1 MTLQKLMDRLHA
13 LTRWASGA
21 QIRRHWLLVLITTFF
36 VVPGPRASI
45 FNGLPLDSVPE
56 FCLLVLMLLVLV
68 NREARDKV
76 LGITSRTWIRIRLL
90 SMVLFSILLLKLV
103 SGILIPTTGHFETCF
118 THARPP
124 VEGSSQ
130 DDGCV
135 RSFDLLPG
143 FPLAERSP
151 SLITSDIETIN
162 YGPQSGD
169 SAGLSG
175 SNWNLAHVNSSRY
188 DRGFFPWEPDDFDI
202 EAFPF
207 QVQISGPIE
216 AEDLGSLSISY
227 VGEGWVETGSTRVEM
242 SPSYREVGNVQ
253 VALTDEDNS
262 ITIDFAFVN
271 ERRNSDSKD
280 DPYAQLEVR
289 DSSGELVASEMGLW
303 SRLIINLLDVL
314 TIALFVFLVWTI
326 RGLVLKRRFLTPVA
340 LVAILIVY
348 ERQITSASSFPV
360 EPSVAALGVMAAL
373 VAVGRVRRVAGLIV
387 SGVLVSMHLVW
398 IELEAIAKYS
408 VGSDYVITRTRGNDQ
423 LVYRGFVQEMLNTGF
438 LRGGED
444 VYYFQPGIRYVLY
457 LFHFIL
463 GSGDVLV
470 GVAIAALS
478 FASLIHFV
486 SSLSTDGRLRS
497 MVLAA
502 GSFAL
507 VVWWSSSQTI
517 QTMTQGL
524 SEFGTWPLLFVV
536 FGMIVR
542 RPTNPRADV
551 AVGLLLGLLVW
562 IRPNQGVAALVM
574 LAIWLFVVRGSNTPI
589 RQRARAPLAFG
600 ALLSLIPIHNLY
612 FGGIV
617 KLLPGGHLNADQ
629 FGWMGIFEIRSN
641 DLARQFYQ
649 EQLRGILYLPSVLPD
664 IYSRKLGLAFALFG
678 LVFLVGVILEIR
690 SRLANWKT
698 TGLLLLVVVGQ
709 TIPFL
714 NYTVFR
720 YFPVHVVAIQLS
732 LVLVGMV
739 LVAQSRDQSART
751 LAPAE

>member
-1 MTLQKLMDRLHA
+1 MTRQDFVNRFRSSSRQDSEARL
-13 LTRWASGA
+13 
-21 QIRRHWLLVLITTFF
+21 RRHWLLALIAAIF
-36 VVPGPRASI
+36 VVPGPRASL
-45 FNGLPLDSVPE
+45 FNGLPFDSVME
-56 FCLLVLMLLVLV
+56 FGVVVLLLIVLFGGTARGELVRLSNKSSLSTRLFMVVLV
-68 NREARDKV
+68 PV
-76 LGITSRTWIRIRLL
+76 
-90 SMVLFSILLLKLV
+90 FLLKLI
-103 SGILIPTTGHFETCF
+103 SGILIPTAGRFEACF
-118 THARPP
+118 THVSPP
-124 VEGSSQ
+124 ANGSFQ
-130 DDGCV
+130 DGGCV

-143 FPLAERSP
+143 FPIAKRSP
-151 SLITSDIETIN
+151 SRITSDFETIDF
-162 YGPQSGD
+162 GPQSED

-175 SNWNLAHVNSSRY
+175 SNWNIAHVNSSRY
-188 DRGFFPWEPDDFDI
+188 DRGFFPWEPEDFDI

-207 QVQISGPIE
+207 RAQFSGPVNVGNSQP
-216 AEDLGSLSISY
+216 LNISY
-227 VGEGWVETGSTRVEM
+227 VGEGWVEMGLTRVELP
-242 SPSYREVGNVQ
+242 PSYQEVGNVQ
-253 VALTDEDNS
+253 VASAEEDNS

-271 ERRNSDSKD
+271 DRKNSESKA
-280 DPYAQLEVR
+280 DPYARLEVR
-289 DSSGELVASEMGLW
+289 DSAGELVTTSAGLF
-303 SRLIINLLDVL
+303 SMSIINFLNVL
-314 TIALFVFLVWTI
+314 MIALVLFLIWSVRGLLLKRHFLVP
-326 RGLVLKRRFLTPVA
+326 LVLVA
-340 LVAILIVY
+340 LLVMI
-348 ERQITSASSFPV
+348 ERQVASAGSLPV

-373 VAVGRVRRVAGLIV
+373 VAIGRVRRVAGLIV
-387 SGVLVSMHLVW
+387 SGALVSMHLVW
-398 IELEAIAKYS
+398 IELESIAKYS

-457 LFHFIL
+457 LFHFVL
-463 GSGDVLV
+463 GSGDALV

-478 FASLIHFV
+478 FAALVYFV
-486 SSLSTDGRLRS
+486 SGLSSDGRIRS
-497 MVLAA
+497 LVLAA

-524 SEFGTWPLLFVV
+524 SEFGTWPLLFIV

-542 RPTNPRADV
+542 RSLNPRVDV

-574 LAIWLFVVRGSNTPI
+574 LAIWLFVVRGSSTPI
-589 RQRARAPLAFG
+589 RQRVRAPLAFG

-678 LVFLVGVILEIR
+678 LVFLVGVFLEFR
-690 SRLANWKT
+690 NRFANWKA

-709 TIPFL
+709 AIPFL

-739 LVAQSRDQSART
+739 LVAQSRDRTPRT
-751 LAPAE
+751 LASTE

>member
-1 MTLQKLMDRLHA
+1 M
-13 LTRWASGA
+13 
-21 QIRRHWLLVLITTFF
+21 V
-36 VVPGPRASI
+36 
-45 FNGLPLDSVPE
+45 
-56 FCLLVLMLLVLV
+56 
-68 NREARDKV
+68 
-76 LGITSRTWIRIRLL
+76 LL
-90 SMVLFSILLLKLV
+90 SVFLLKLV

-124 VEGSSQ
+124 AEGSSQ
-130 DDGCV
+130 DIGCV

-151 SLITSDIETIN
+151 SRITSDIQTIDF
-162 YGPQSGD
+162 GPQSED

-188 DRGFFPWEPDDFDI
+188 DRGFFPWEPEDFDI

-207 QVQISGPIE
+207 KVQISGPIE
-216 AEDLGSLSISY
+216 SKDLGSLSISY
-227 VGEGWVETGSTRVEM
+227 VGEGWIETGSTRVEM
-242 SPSYREVGNVQ
+242 PPSYQEVGKVQ
-253 VALTDEDNS
+253 VALTDEDSS

-289 DSSGELVASEMGLW
+289 DSSGELVVSEMGIL
-303 SRLIINLLDVL
+303 SRFIVNLLDVL
-314 TIALFVFLVWTI
+314 TVALIAFLVWSI
-326 RGLVLKRRFLTPVA
+326 RGLVLNRRILVPVLLVA
-340 LVAILIVY
+340 LLIVL
-348 ERQITSASSFPV
+348 ERQVTSAGSLPV

-373 VAVGRVRRVAGLIV
+373 VAVGRVRRVAGLLV

-478 FASLIHFV
+478 FAALIYFLN
-486 SSLSTDGRLRS
+486 SLSSDGRIRS
-497 MVLAA
+497 LVLVA
-502 GSFAL
+502 GAFAL

-542 RPTNPRADV
+542 RSSNSRVDV

-589 RQRARAPLAFG
+589 RQRVRAPLAFG
-600 ALLSLIPIHNLY
+600 SLLSLIPIHNLY
-612 FGGIV
+612 FGGTL

-629 FGWMGIFEIRSN
+629 FGWTGIFEIRSN

-678 LVFLVGVILEIR
+678 LVFLVGVFLEIR
-690 SRLANWKT
+690 NRLANWKA

-709 TIPFL
+709 AIPFL